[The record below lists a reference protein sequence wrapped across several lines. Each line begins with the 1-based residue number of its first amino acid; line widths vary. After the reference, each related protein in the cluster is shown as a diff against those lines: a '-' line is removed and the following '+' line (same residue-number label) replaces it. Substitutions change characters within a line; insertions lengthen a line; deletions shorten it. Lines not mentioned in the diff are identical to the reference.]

1 MDQPDVERDRRVL
14 VFAPIGRD
22 GALTHDLLRRASIVS
37 FVCASVDHLIAEFAE
52 GAGTLILTEEALDD
66 RGFARLPVALARQ
79 AAWSDIPVILFA
91 GNAQSS
97 ASLRTIGLA

>member
-22 GALTHDLLRRASIVS
+22 GALTHDLLKRSSINCVLCGS
-37 FVCASVDHLIAEFAE
+37 IDQLIAELAQ
-52 GAGTLILTEEALDD
+52 GAGTIILTEEALDE
-66 RGFARLPVALARQ
+66 RSFGQLPVALDRQ

-91 GNAQSS
+91 GSAQTS
-97 ASLRTIGLA
+97 ASL